1 MLALTLVVF
10 AEKVLPYGQRAYF
23 DQLVD
28 VSIIEG
34 EGAATPHGLVQ
45 LGGEFDARCPA
56 PIMAQ

>member
-34 EGAATPHGLVQ
+34 EGAARRVPSGQ
-45 LGGEFDARCPA
+45 RFA
-56 PIMAQ
+56 